1 MSFFF
6 AVPLKCYIIISKPI
20 TKYPPGHCENALLL
34 LHIRCPYAQHPADGP
49 SEEFLFRC
57 YPRNV
62 LLEHREEFFI
72 SMIPTRCPYGTLERV
87 FYFGLPTRCPYGTS
101 ERVFDF
107 GLPTRCP
114 YGKFR
119 RFFSFRVTHEMS
131 LWDIWKIFFISCY
144 PRDVPMGH

>member
-1 MSFFF
+1 MHYQ
-6 AVPLKCYIIISKPI
+6 KCFKYVEVHICLAACGYVILFCSTLEMLHNHFKANHEIS
-20 TKYPPGHCENALLL
+20 PGHCENALLL

-87 FYFGLPTRCPYGTS
+87 FYFGLPTRCPYGT
-101 ERVFDF
+101 F
-107 GLPTRCP
+107 G
-114 YGKFR
+114 

-131 LWDIWKIFFISCY
+131 LWDIGKSF
-144 PRDVPMGH
+144 